1 MRSWKGRLKVELE
14 ERATAK
20 LDATDLKEFIE
31 EAMKARGYKVT
42 SGLNNSALTGIK
54 LVLNLERL
62 VPDAKEKARREKI
75 AKAVSE
81 RRKKPEV
88 EPEPEEKSKA
98 SLNNDLSERI
108 LADIKELK
116 GKQQKQEV
124 AAPIERPLQV

>member
-1 MRSWKGRLKVELE
+1 
-14 ERATAK
+14 
-20 LDATDLKEFIE
+20 
-31 EAMKARGYKVT
+31 
-42 SGLNNSALTGIK
+42 

-124 AAPIERPLQV
+124 AAPIERPLPA